1 MPTNPD
7 FNSGGACK
15 ILDVLEENTPLKLK
29 EIMTMDESY
38 SVIENKYEDVVN
50 FINSEVLN

>member
-15 ILDVLEENTPLKLK
+15 ILDVLEENNILL
-29 EIMTMDESY
+29 
-38 SVIENKYEDVVN
+38 
-50 FINSEVLN
+50 SELFTSGFPALF